1 MARQNLL
8 GQGNDLDKL
17 RLGERQVVAAI
28 RLGPGRG
35 TVSR

>member
-17 RLGERQVVAAI
+17 RLGEKAGSGSDPPRAPEEA
-28 RLGPGRG
+28 R
-35 TVSR
+35 